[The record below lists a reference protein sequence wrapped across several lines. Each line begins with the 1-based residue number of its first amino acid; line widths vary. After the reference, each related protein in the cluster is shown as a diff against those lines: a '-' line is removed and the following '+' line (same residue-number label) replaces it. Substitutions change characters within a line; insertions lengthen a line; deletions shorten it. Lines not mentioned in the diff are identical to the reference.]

1 MNENHGWIW
10 LESAGWTVGGYNENP
25 IVEDST
31 WSDSRAYTKDMDR
44 LKNLIAATKE
54 KDVVLI
60 GVVFPQSPYYKTT
73 GSYGRHGMRRS
84 TAKSLIDSLENWQ
97 KKYSNFVFVDENK
110 MGDHDY
116 TDEMAYDYDHLSYA
130 GGQRI
135 TRKLDSLIQSM
146 K

>member
-1 MNENHGWIW
+1 
-10 LESAGWTVGGYNENP
+10 
-25 IVEDST
+25 
-31 WSDSRAYTKDMDR
+31 MDR

-116 TDEMAYDYDHLSYA
+116 TDEMAYDYDHLSYV
-130 GGQRI
+130 GGQRL